1 MWGLKKCRVYFAHDS
16 KVARLIAIR
25 RLESSTNVF
34 SRTMVQYTLAQ
45 SPEVILTVPGKD
57 SSKAREKAM
66 DQLIDLM
73 ETGQLPTDLSEGFGP
88 HQFIEV
94 KEPVLVNT
102 DQDDAVTQAVQ
113 VLSNLVTLKQKVQAS
128 RIEAMKIRAQIDPL
142 FTDEFV
148 DDDELSQLKEQF
160 KVLKAFAQINLRYQ
174 EIRVQAEQ
182 ARAVLDRA
190 LRSPEA

>member
-1 MWGLKKCRVYFAHDS
+1 
-16 KVARLIAIR
+16 
-25 RLESSTNVF
+25 
-34 SRTMVQYTLAQ
+34 MVQYTLAQ

-128 RIEAMKIRAQIDPL
+128 RIEAMKIRTQIDPL